1 MQLVDVPLPKPKK
14 GEVLVKVE
22 AAGINAVDWK
32 IQGGR
37 LCIEIKKKFVLKV

>member
-22 AAGINAVDWK
+22 AAGINAVDFN
-32 IQGGR
+32 Q
-37 LCIEIKKKFVLKV
+37 